1 MFKHPSDVC
10 MSYFEHCRFSLSL
23 FFQFAYASF
32 AALVHAFYPDVYVTH
47 STDTIHSIKKQ
58 MKDVGCR

>member
-10 MSYFEHCRFSLSL
+10 MSYFEHCRFSLNLS
-23 FFQFAYASF
+23 FQFAYASF

-47 STDTIHSIKKQ
+47 STDTIHNIKKQ

>member
-10 MSYFEHCRFSLSL
+10 MSYFEYCRFSLRLS
-23 FFQFAYASF
+23 FQFAYASF
-32 AALVHAFYPDVYVTH
+32 AALVHAFYPDIYVTH
-47 STDTIHSIKKQ
+47 STDTIHNIKKQ